1 VSRPVL
7 TIFTLDRAA
16 LAAFTAELRG
26 LLTRDDRSGLSSL
39 LGLGEELSKR
49 VTAANR
55 AIDLML
61 RPEEDPEVLPLF
73 ASLRRVAK
81 RAALEHVWTSDAPS
95 LEGRL
100 RAYDVLR
107 DDEEIAKKLD
117 RLLDVGN
124 LPWFLWR
131 PGTTGGWLEDGPR
144 AELAER
150 MQALGPSLPDE
161 VNAFVD
167 ALGAMDGDVL
177 VHDRL

>member
-7 TIFTLDRAA
+7 SLFQLDRPA

-26 LLTRDDRSGLSSL
+26 LLARDDRAGLSSL
-39 LGLGEELSKR
+39 LGLGEELSRRVAASKR
-49 VTAANR
+49 AV
-55 AIDLML
+55 DLLL
-61 RPEEDPEVLPLF
+61 RPEDDPEVLPLF

-81 RAALEHVWTSDAPS
+81 RASLAHVWTSEAPS

-100 RAYDVLR
+100 RAYDILR
-107 DDEEIAKKLD
+107 DEDEIAQKLD
-117 RLLDVGN
+117 RLLDPAT
-124 LPWFLWR
+124 LPWFLQR
-131 PGTTGGWLEDGPR
+131 PGGSGGWLEDELR

-161 VNAFVD
+161 VNAFVE
-167 ALGAMDGDVL
+167 ALGGMDGDVL

>member
-7 TIFTLDRAA
+7 SLFALDRGA
-16 LAAFTAELRG
+16 LAAFSAELRG
-26 LLTRDDRSGLSSL
+26 LLARDDRAGLSSL
-39 LGLGEELSKR
+39 LGLGDELTRRLTS
-49 VTAANR
+49 AGR
-55 AIDLML
+55 AVDLML

-81 RAALEHVWTSDAPS
+81 RAALEHVWTSEAPS

-100 RAYDVLR
+100 RAYDLLR
-107 DDEEIAKKLD
+107 DDEDIAKMLD
-117 RLLDVGN
+117 RLLDVAN
-124 LPWFLWR
+124 LPWFLQR